1 MSYSV
6 SFWNFMAE
14 RYAKSPIVNMQ
25 RYQQKLE
32 ATQSCFNENMEVF
45 EFGCGTGM
53 TAILHAP
60 FVKSY
65 LATDVSPKMLEI
77 AKRKPE
83 SKTLNNLTFQQLAI
97 EEWPDEEEKFDVILG
112 LSILHLLNDPD
123 KVIEKVHKMLKPN
136 GIFITST
143 TCIMDAMPWFRF
155 VAPIGSFLGI
165 MPKLQFFTFNEIEQR
180 INQAGFVTKF
190 MLPKAENSDACFLIS
205 SKITETSR

>member
-1 MSYSV
+1 MNYGV

-14 RYAKSPIVNMQ
+14 RYAKSPIGNIQ

-32 ATQSCFNENMEVF
+32 ATQSYFNENMEVF

-77 AKRKPE
+77 AQRKPE
-83 SKTLNNLTFQQLAI
+83 YKFMKNLTFQELAI

-112 LSILHLLNDPD
+112 LSILHLLNEPD
-123 KVIEKVHKMLKPN
+123 EVIKKVHKMLKPN
-136 GIFITST
+136 GFFITST
-143 TCIMDAMPWFRF
+143 ACIMDAMPWFRF
-155 VAPIGSFLGI
+155 IAPIGSFLRI
-165 MPKLQFFTFNEIEQR
+165 IPKLQFFTFNEIEQR

-190 MLPKAENSDACFLIS
+190 ILPKAENSDACFLIS
-205 SKITETSR
+205 CKITS